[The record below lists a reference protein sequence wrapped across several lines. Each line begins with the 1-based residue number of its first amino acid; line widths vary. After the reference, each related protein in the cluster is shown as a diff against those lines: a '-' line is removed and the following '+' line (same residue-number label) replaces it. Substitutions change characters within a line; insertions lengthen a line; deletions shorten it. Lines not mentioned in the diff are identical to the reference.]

1 MQFLVASLM
10 NNFHLFAA
18 VRMPNRIVVGF
29 PFFAL
34 NGFAAMRTIPLLLF
48 GWLRSLLFVC

>member
-48 GWLRSLLFVC
+48 G